1 MTPSAAPPSLAPSA
15 KARAVEG
22 GTAHADDLRIR
33 HLKVSYGLLN
43 AVNDLSIDVPAGSC
57 LAVLGP
63 NGAGKSSM
71 LGAISGAVRPV
82 TGSVTLGDQRLE
94 RQPAHVVQSHGVCHV
109 PEGRGVLPGLTVAE
123 NLRIMLPEEDDR
135 ERALETFPRLRERL
149 TQHAG
154 TMSGGEQQ
162 MLAVSAALGS
172 SHRLLLV
179 DEVSLGLAPVIVD
192 ELYTVL
198 EAVRHTGVTI
208 VLVEQFAE
216 RALALAD
223 DAAVL
228 VKGRLVHR
236 SDAATLLRD
245 TDLLHALYLGGSS

>member
-1 MTPSAAPPSLAPSA
+1 MPSTAPTGVAPLPRGRTGEVGAAIP
-15 KARAVEG
+15 G
-22 GTAHADDLRIR
+22 DLRIR
-33 HLKVSYGLLN
+33 RLKVDYGRLN
-43 AVNDLSIDVPAGSC
+43 AVSGLSIDVPAGSC

-63 NGAGKSSM
+63 NGAGKSSL
-71 LGAISGAVRPV
+71 LGAVSGAVRPV
-82 TGSVTLGDQRLE
+82 EGAVSLGDQRID
-94 RQPAHVVQSHGVCHV
+94 RHGPHVVQSLGVCHV
-109 PEGRGVLPGLTVAE
+109 PEGRGILPGLTVGE

-135 ERALETFPRLRERL
+135 DRALETFPRLRQRR
-149 TQHAG
+149 TQRAG

-162 MLAVSAALGS
+162 MLALCAALAS

-198 EAVRHTGVTI
+198 EGVRRTGVTI

-223 DAAVL
+223 AAAVL
-228 VKGRLVHR
+228 VKGRLVYR
-236 SDAATLLRD
+236 GDAATLQRD
-245 TDLLHALYLGGSS
+245 TELLHALYLGGGR